1 MEDNRLR
8 GLKGKEILITGGA
21 GMIGSTIANLA
32 VLLGAKV
39 TILDAMLPLYGGN
52 KFNLEEIKDDIV
64 FIEGDVRDFELIQK
78 TVVGKEV
85 IFDLA
90 AQVSYKDSITQPFV
104 DLDINCRGH
113 LNVLEACRLHNR
125 EVKIIFPS
133 SRFVYGSI
141 EYNPVDER
149 HPFNCLSIYGIH
161 KLTAEKYLIFYHR
174 YYGIP
179 TIIFRIA
186 NPFGPRQQMKH
197 NRYGILNWFIKLAL
211 EGKELTIYGEGE
223 QIRDYIYVTDVAE
236 AMLMAAADNSL
247 KHDVFNVGMGIGT
260 PFREMVR
267 KVASFL
273 PNAKEVHLE
282 WPKDSAFVETGD
294 YITDISKISR
304 RLGWKPQ
311 VSLEEGIERT
321 ISYYQKYKDKY
332 W

>member
-1 MEDNRLR
+1 MESSRLED
-8 GLKGKEILITGGA
+8 LEGKEILIVGGA

-32 VLLGAKV
+32 VPLGAKV

-52 KFNLEEIKDDIV
+52 RFNLEEIKNDIV
-64 FIEGDVRDFELIQK
+64 FIEGDIRDFELIQK
-78 TVVGKEV
+78 VVAGKEV

-90 AQVSYKDSITQPFV
+90 AQVSYMDSITQPFL

-113 LNVLEACRLHNR
+113 LNVLEACRFHNR
-125 EVKIIFPS
+125 KAKVIFSS

-161 KLTAEKYLIFYHR
+161 KLTAEKYFIFYHH

-179 TIIFRIA
+179 TVIFRIA

-197 NRYGILNWFIKLAL
+197 SRYGILNWFIKLAL
-211 EGKELTIYGEGE
+211 KGEPLTVYGEGE
-223 QIRDYIYVTDVAE
+223 QIRDYIYVTDVAN
-236 AMLMAAADNSL
+236 AMLRAAADESL
-247 KHDVFNVGMGIGT
+247 KHDVFNLGVGIGT
-260 PFREMVR
+260 PFKEMVR

-273 PNAKEVHLE
+273 PNAKVVYKE
-282 WPKDSAFVETGD
+282 WPKESAFVETGD

-311 VSLEEGIERT
+311 VSFEEGIERT
-321 ISYYQKYKDKY
+321 IGYYQKYKDKY

>member
-1 MEDNRLR
+1 MEGSKLR
-8 GLKGKEILITGGA
+8 DLEGKEILITGGA

-32 VLLGAKV
+32 VPLGAKV

-52 KFNLEEIKDDIV
+52 RFNLEEIKDDIV
-64 FIEGDVRDFELIQK
+64 FIEGDVRDFELMQK
-78 TVVGKEV
+78 VVVGKEI

-90 AQVSYKDSITQPFV
+90 AQVSYMDSIIQPFL
-104 DLDINCRGH
+104 DLEINCGGH
-113 LNVLEACRLHNR
+113 LNVLEACRLQNK
-125 EVKIIFPS
+125 EAKIIFSS

-141 EYNPVDER
+141 EYNPVDEA

-161 KLTAEKYLIFYHR
+161 KLTAEKYFAFYQR

-179 TIIFRIA
+179 TVIFRIA

-197 NRYGILNWFIKLAL
+197 SRYGILNWFIKLAL
-211 EGKELTIYGEGE
+211 EEKELTIYGEGE
-223 QIRDYIYVTDVAE
+223 QVRDYIYVTDVAD
-236 AMLMAAADNSL
+236 AMLTAAADESL
-247 KHDVFNVGMGIGT
+247 RHDIFNLGTGRGT

-267 KVASFL
+267 NVAAFL
-273 PNAKEVHLE
+273 PNTKVAHME

-311 VSLEEGIERT
+311 VSLEEGIKQT
-321 ISYYQKYKDKY
+321 VSYYQKYKDKY